1 MAFQSKSKEA
11 QLLPLLIIAV
21 WATMSAGDL
30 YIPSLPIMTEYYQ
43 ASDDWLNLTITVN
56 LLCFPVV
63 GIFYGP
69 LSDAYGRRKIF
80 IIGMGIFL
88 LGSLI
93 CALIPNLFFMIVGR
107 FIQGAGTC
115 VADILAL
122 AMIRDVYSGN
132 KSAKAITVLELY
144 IATCPAV
151 APIIGGFIAKYAGW
165 QYNFHLIFIMSFLS
179 FSLLLW
185 RLPET
190 LPEERRV
197 LFSFKAIYEAYRGIL
212 KDRTFLGCS
221 LISGF
226 VFSGLYVLIVGTPYL
241 YQDVFGFDVLMFTI
255 YLLAGVI
262 AYIFAAEI
270 NRRTVESLG
279 SGYLMWRGIV
289 FFFSMGVVNVLVAY
303 IWPMDPDIIRAATAA
318 YVFFMGFAI
327 SNSTAIAL
335 DIFPDKA
342 GSASAALIA
351 IEMLLSSIFIT
362 LVGYFYTDSFESI
375 AWLLFVASTA
385 ALLSCYI
392 IKDKKWKEKAL

>member
-1 MAFQSKSKEA
+1 
-11 QLLPLLIIAV
+11 
-21 WATMSAGDL
+21 MSAGDL
-30 YIPSLPIMTEYYQ
+30 YIPSLPVMAEYYKS
-43 ASDDWLNLTITVN
+43 SDDWLNLTITVN
-56 LLCFPVV
+56 LLCFPFI

-88 LGSLI
+88 LGSFI
-93 CALIPNLFFMIVGR
+93 CALIPNLFFMILGR
-107 FIQGAGTC
+107 FIQGTGTC

-144 IATCPAV
+144 IAVCPAV
-151 APIIGGFIAKYAGW
+151 APIIGGFVAKYVGW
-165 QYNFHLIFIMSFLS
+165 QYNFHLIFIGSCLS
-179 FSLLLW
+179 FFLLLW
-185 RLPET
+185 KLPET
-190 LPEERRV
+190 LPKERRV
-197 LFSFKAIYEAYRGIL
+197 AFSLKNVCYIYKDIL
-212 KDRTFLGCS
+212 KDKNFLGCA

-241 YQDVFGFDVLMFTI
+241 YQEVFGFDVLMFTI

-270 NRRTVESLG
+270 NRRTVEVLG
-279 SGYLMWRGIV
+279 AYYLMWRGVI
-289 FFFSMGVVNVLVAY
+289 FFFAMGFVNVAVAY
-303 IWPMDPDIIRAATAA
+303 VWPMDPDIIRAATAA

-335 DIFPDKA
+335 DIFPEKA

-351 IEMLLSSIFIT
+351 VEMLLSSIFIT
-362 LVGYFYTDSFESI
+362 LTGYFYTDSFKSI
-375 AWLLFVASTA
+375 AWLLCAASTA
-385 ALLSCYI
+385 AFFSCYI
-392 IKDKKWKEKAL
+392 MKKDREELKS